1 MDDDNEDDKVYE
13 ELCDFLGYRLK
24 ESFVDVRVWFSDGLF
39 VEKKN
44 LKSKFCLLVEK
55 IFVKCFWCKKKFW
68 SL

>member
-39 VEKKN
+39 VEKKIWKVN
-44 LKSKFCLLVEK
+44 
-55 IFVKCFWCKKKFW
+55 FVC
-68 SL
+68 